1 VFAGLEECV
10 KFLAN
15 FKLTDEEIDFV
26 QECLPGSEEAFCDYL
41 RGLDCSDVEV
51 YAIPEG
57 SVVFPKVPLMRVEGP
72 VGVVQLLETPFL
84 NLVNFASLVATN
96 AARHRFVAGKSKSL
110 LEFGARRAQGP
121 DGAISASKYCYLGG
135 FDATSNVAAGKLF
148 GIPLRGTHSHAYVS
162 SFMSTDEIVDKV
174 LRSADG
180 KTTCEDFVSHVQTW
194 LKKIQY
200 SPSLSGI
207 FSETNQ
213 SELAAFT
220 SYALAFPKTFLA
232 LVDTYD
238 VMKSGIPNFCA
249 VALALNDFGCV
260 RISYQYPIV

>member
-1 VFAGLEECV
+1 L
-10 KFLAN
+10 
-15 FKLTDEEIDFV
+15 
-26 QECLPGSEEAFCDYL
+26 Q
-41 RGLDCSDVEV
+41 
-51 YAIPEG
+51 
-57 SVVFPKVPLMRVEGP
+57 
-72 VGVVQLLETPFL
+72 
-84 NLVNFASLVATN
+84 
-96 AARHRFVAGKSKSL
+96 
-110 LEFGARRAQGP
+110 
-121 DGAISASKYCYLGG
+121 
-135 FDATSNVAAGKLF
+135 
-148 GIPLRGTHSHAYVS
+148 
-162 SFMSTDEIVDKV
+162 STDEIVDKV